1 MLVNFDIR
9 FRNVKYLALVFNLV
23 ILILFVISIQS
34 LPYFISKLFNF
45 YESLVL
51 TIKLTGLIHCVL
63 FFCYYFFSNN
73 RLDEKVSSGK
83 EEKFL
88 KLSIENEE
96 LKHSLKAFTKE

>member
-1 MLVNFDIR
+1 MLVNIDLKFKS
-9 FRNVKYLALVFNLV
+9 VKYLVLFFNLV
-23 ILILFVISIQS
+23 IVVLFVISIQS

-63 FFCYYFFSNN
+63 FFCYFLFSNK
-73 RLDEKVSSGK
+73 RLDEKLSSVK
-83 EEKFL
+83 EERIL
-88 KLSIENEE
+88 KMSVENEK